1 MVKRREK
8 ERQREVEITDRHV
21 VEEEENDMRES
32 LEGFESIPEQRRM
45 MVVIK

>member
-8 ERQREVEITDRHV
+8 EREREVEITDRHV

-32 LEGFESIPEQRRM
+32 LEVFEGIPEQRRR